1 MLITNWSP
9 MVGLLGV
16 FMVEKLVPLLKFAK
30 GIVMKGRVKKVAQ
43 LITCSL
49 AMTKEKSCNQVPSM
63 APLGLENLI
72 QP

>member
-1 MLITNWSP
+1 

-16 FMVEKLVPLLKFAK
+16 FMVEKLVPLFTFAQ
-30 GIVMKGRVKKVAQ
+30 GIVMKGRVKKVAK

-49 AMTKEKSCNQVPSM
+49 TMTKEKSCNQVPSM

>member
-1 MLITNWSP
+1 

-16 FMVEKLVPLLKFAK
+16 FMVEKLVPLLTFAQ
-30 GIVMKGRVKKVAQ
+30 GIVMKGKVKKVSQ
-43 LITCSL
+43 LITCNL

-63 APLGLENLI
+63 APLRLENLI